1 MSSRPTERIFY
12 REHAEAAPVL
22 EIFRYQAFRT
32 NLDGCLDDQRIP
44 EGEGVL
50 FFKSA
55 RGDYELRFGRDST
68 PFSVGRHDG
77 PRLRPRHGWLE
88 FPCRH
93 GVELQQHLGTE
104 GTAAAI
110 PQLSKERFGRSVPI
124 PGVGVVRIDQDVGV
138 DKRLHLS

>member
-1 MSSRPTERIFY
+1 M
-12 REHAEAAPVL
+12 A
-22 EIFRYQAFRT
+22 
-32 NLDGCLDDQRIP
+32 D
-44 EGEGVL
+44 VL

-55 RGDYELRFGRDST
+55 RGDYELRFGGNGA
-68 PFSVGRHDG
+68 PFSVGCHNG

-88 FPCRH
+88 FPGRD

-124 PGVGVVRIDQDVGV
+124 PGVRVVRVHQDAGV
-138 DKRLHLS
+138 DKRLHRS